1 MGILSFFS
9 GIAFDFSY
17 LSSVKIVSYLFVL
30 SIALFLTSCGPSISG
45 SDSNPALGGYCP
57 VCYFTADQAV
67 KGSSEYQATY
77 EGKTYY
83 FNSAKSVTA
92 FNADPEKYLPAYDG
106 WCAYGVAVGAKVPVD
121 PRVFSVVDGRLYLNK
136 NRWVGRSFD
145 KDQKGYITQANE
157 KWPEL

>member
-1 MGILSFFS
+1 ME
-9 GIAFDFSY
+9 
-17 LSSVKIVSYLFVL
+17 
-30 SIALFLTSCGPSISG
+30 
-45 SDSNPALGGYCP
+45 
-57 VCYFTADQAV
+57 
-67 KGSSEYQATY
+67 GSSEYQATY

-83 FNSAKSVTA
+83 FNSAESVAT

-145 KDQKGYITQANE
+145 KDQEGYIEKANE
-157 KWPEL
+157 NWPEL

>member
-1 MGILSFFS
+1 M
-9 GIAFDFSY
+9 SY
-17 LSSVKIVSYLFVL
+17 LNRVKIFSHLLVL
-30 SIALFLTSCGPSISG
+30 SMVLFFTSCGPSVSG
-45 SDSNPALGGYCP
+45 SASNPALGGYCP

-67 KGSSEYQATY
+67 EGSSEYQATY
-77 EGKTYY
+77 EVKTYY
-83 FNSAKSVTA
+83 FNSAESVAT

-145 KDQKGYITQANE
+145 KDQEGYIEKANE
-157 KWPEL
+157 NWPEL